1 MVKTVRKTIKEK
13 GVGIARHDTYKDVLE
28 QYSKAMENG
37 FYLEAI
43 TLMES
48 IIGDRLESIA
58 NQISKS
64 SEYSYETL
72 GKLITAVKKF
82 EISTEMPNIIEKID
96 VWRKDRNIALHEMAK
111 FDKVDFEKS
120 FNKRYAELKP
130 IAQNGKKIFREL
142 DKEIRN
148 YRKLK
153 TNQQ

>member
-1 MVKTVRKTIKEK
+1 MVKIERKTIKEK
-13 GVGIARHDTYKDVLE
+13 DVGMARHNTYKDVLD

-43 TLMES
+43 TLMKS

-72 GKLITAVKKF
+72 GNLITTVKKF

-96 VWRKDRNIALHEMAK
+96 GWRKDRNAALHEMAK
-111 FDKVDFEKS
+111 FDKVDFEKP

-153 TNQQ
+153 TN